1 MMKISR
7 IGTDSESLD
16 SIKMAAGKKISATP
30 KVGRVN
36 RSLAYSQKQKFKHV
50 PNRKTEAKPK
60 AEEPAHKTK
69 QLGAKG
75 GSRNVPS
82 RKASRFYPA
91 EDIKQRKISR
101 KSPKPAGLRANITP
115 GSVLILLAGRF
126 AGKRVVFL
134 KQLESGLL
142 LVTGPFKINGVPI
155 RRVNS
160 RYVIATSTKIDIAG
174 VKVDE
179 KLNDAYFA
187 REKAAKEKPEQ
198 AFFADPKN
206 KSAHPEA
213 KVADQKA
220 VDKEVIAA
228 AKKAGANYV
237 KYLAAT
243 FSLGRSDRPH
253 AMVF

>member
-1 MMKISR
+1 MNADNKPPLALL
-7 IGTDSESLD
+7 TVD
-16 SIKMAAGKKISATP
+16 KMVAKKISATP

-36 RSLAYSQKQKFKHV
+36 RSIAYSQKQKHKFV
-50 PNRKTEAKPK
+50 QTRKGEAK
-60 AEEPAHKTK
+60 AEEQKETTKTK

-75 GSRNVPS
+75 GNRTVPV

-91 EDIKQRKISR
+91 EDVKAPKVSR
-101 KSPKPAGLRANITP
+101 KSNSKAGLRKSITP
-115 GSVLILLAGRF
+115 GTVLILLAGRF

-134 KQLESGLL
+134 KQLDSGLL

-155 RRVNS
+155 RRVNAA
-160 RYVIATSTKIDIAG
+160 YVIATSTKLDISS

-187 REKAAKEKPEQ
+187 REKSAKGEKPEA

-206 KSAHPEA
+206 KAAHPEN

-220 VDKEVIAA
+220 LDKDVLAA
-228 AKKAGANYV
+228 IKKAGPLYA

-243 FSLGRSDRPH
+243 FSLSRGDKPH